1 MTEEMKKVIKETI
14 RQYDIQDDVIEDIEE
29 TTNNLL
35 KGIKQYFNKKQYEEL
50 WDNTVGSLLLTFA
63 WGKTEG
69 KLQIYDNRLT

>member
-29 TTNNLL
+29 TANNLL

-69 KLQIYDNRLT
+69 KLQI